1 VKASEIGLNLANLIP
16 KLNPEQREKVRLIQE
31 RIASLKDHQAWL
43 DLERIAQKEIAKNT
57 PRVSKFT
64 VEEAAVIASQRAY
77 VSGIEF
83 ILDIVE
89 NAVKTTK

>member
-43 DLERIAQKEIAKNT
+43 DLERIAHKEIAKNT
-57 PRVSKFT
+57 PKVTKFKQEDAT
-64 VEEAAVIASQRAY
+64 EIASQRAY

-83 ILDIVE
+83 MLDIVE